1 MATRSVATVFGG
13 TGFIGRYVVKRLAA
27 AGHVVRVAGRDPEL
41 AQSLRP
47 MGRVG
52 QIVPMFAPLGHD
64 DAVRRAVEDAEL
76 VVNLVGILAEA
87 KPGQF
92 MAVHAEGA
100 GRVARHAAAAG
111 AARLVQISAIGA
123 DAGSPGGYGRSKA
136 AGEAAVREAFPAA
149 AVLRPS
155 LVFGAEDKFFNR
167 FAGMARVLPVMP
179 VISGDSR
186 FQPVYVG
193 DVADAVMAGL
203 EREDAAGRVFELGG
217 PEVLTFRAILAWI
230 LKETQRRRPLLE
242 IPASVARLQAS
253 VAQRLPG
260 RPFTLDQLTMLS
272 RDNVVADDAAG
283 LAALG
288 IVATAI
294 DAVVPAY
301 LDRYRAGGGRKAL
314 VPEGPLRS

>member
-13 TGFIGRYVVKRLAA
+13 TGFIGRYVVQRLAA

-52 QIVPMFAPLGHD
+52 QIVPWFAPLGHD
-64 DAVRRAVEDAEL
+64 DAVRRAVDGAAV
-76 VVNLVGILAEA
+76 VVNLVGLLAEA

-92 MAVHAEGA
+92 MQVHAEGA
-100 GRVARHAAAAG
+100 GRVARHAAEAG
-111 AARLVQISAIGA
+111 AARLVQVSAIGA
-123 DAGSPGGYGRSKA
+123 AADSPSEYGRTKA
-136 AGEAAVREAFPAA
+136 AGEAAVRAAFPAA

-203 EREDAAGRVFELGG
+203 TRDDAAGGTFELGG

-242 IPASVARLQAS
+242 IPPAVARLQAA

-272 RDNVVADDAAG
+272 RDNMVGEGARG

-288 IVATAI
+288 IVATPI

-301 LDRYRAGGGRKAL
+301 LDRYRAGGGKRAL
-314 VPEGPLRS
+314 VPEGPIRP

>member
-111 AARLVQISAIGA
+111 ARRLVQISAIGA
-123 DAGSPGGYGRSKA
+123 DAGSPSEYGRSKA

>member
-1 MATRSVATVFGG
+1 
-13 TGFIGRYVVKRLAA
+13 
-27 AGHVVRVAGRDPEL
+27 
-41 AQSLRP
+41 
-47 MGRVG
+47 
-52 QIVPMFAPLGHD
+52 
-64 DAVRRAVEDAEL
+64 
-76 VVNLVGILAEA
+76 
-87 KPGQF
+87 
-92 MAVHAEGA
+92 
-100 GRVARHAAAAG
+100 
-111 AARLVQISAIGA
+111 VQVSAIGA
-123 DAGSPGGYGRSKA
+123 ASDSPSEYGRTKA
-136 AGEAAVREAFPAA
+136 LGEAAVREAFPAA

-203 EREDAAGRVFELGG
+203 THDDTAGGTFELGG

-242 IPASVARLQAS
+242 IPPAVARLQAS

-272 RDNVVADDAAG
+272 RDNVVAEGARG

-288 IVATAI
+288 IVATPI

-301 LDRYRAGGGRKAL
+301 LDRYRADGGKRAL
-314 VPEGPLRS
+314 VPEDPIRP